1 MTAAT
6 AAPPKNLGHLDY
18 LLDDSLEDFEHCLS
32 LPVSRSNSRFFSIP
46 LPTTSA
52 KGETPHPQHP
62 HHHQQATPFGYPS
75 VHSGFRSDDT
85 ESDMSDQEVD
95 GGEASHGGYSPPA
108 WRRLANGDRSSGFW
122 RKANS
127 RLNAIDPLLLSGF
140 GGLGGGLGNGGWSRE
155 FETSP
160 EYDSMNEDD
169 MDQDAILQKAIRT
182 RLPTGSLSP
191 EKERSPEPEY
201 ARRQQLQ
208 KQAERQQKHQRLAP
222 VIEEDDV
229 KIKEEPM
236 EEDAGMVLRGL
247 PRKGPD
253 NCSFAF
259 FVPFHHPSPFHSSQ
273 NERSIMT

>member
-6 AAPPKNLGHLDY
+6 AAPPKNLGRLDH

-85 ESDMSDQEVD
+85 VSDMSDQEVD

-140 GGLGGGLGNGGWSRE
+140 GGLGGGLLNGVVGN
-155 FETSP
+155 
-160 EYDSMNEDD
+160 
-169 MDQDAILQKAIRT
+169 L
-182 RLPTGSLSP
+182 TGSSSGHLIDIDLGP
-191 EKERSPEPEY
+191 ENSNG
-201 ARRQQLQ
+201 LGLDL
-208 KQAERQQKHQRLAP
+208 LATP
-222 VIEEDDV
+222 DATHSASVNAIDV
-229 KIKEEPM
+229 
-236 EEDAGMVLRGL
+236 
-247 PRKGPD
+247 GPT
-253 NCSFAF
+253 S
-259 FVPFHHPSPFHSSQ
+259 
-273 NERSIMT
+273 

>member
-1 MTAAT
+1 
-6 AAPPKNLGHLDY
+6 
-18 LLDDSLEDFEHCLS
+18 
-32 LPVSRSNSRFFSIP
+32 
-46 LPTTSA
+46 
-52 KGETPHPQHP
+52 
-62 HHHQQATPFGYPS
+62 
-75 VHSGFRSDDT
+75 
-85 ESDMSDQEVD
+85 MSDQEAD

-108 WRRLANGDRSSGFW
+108 WRRLGNGDRSSGFW

-127 RLNAIDPLLLSGF
+127 HLNDIDPLLLNGF

-208 KQAERQQKHQRLAP
+208 KQAELRQQQNHQRLAP
-222 VIEEDDV
+222 VIEEEIGDV

-253 NCSFAF
+253 NCSFFDF
-259 FVPFHHPSPFHSSQ
+259 FVPFHRRPTPIVPIQ